1 MEIEDLRRSSYW
13 SEREG
18 QRAVE
23 LWRESGLSLLEFS
36 TRTGLHRKRML
47 YWSRRIAVQPTSSST
62 EATAMVLAPVTVVRS
77 QAASAITIELR
88 SGRAV
93 RLEGDFADDVLER
106 VIAIAERAC

>member
-1 MEIEDLRRSSYW
+1 MDIEDLRRSSYW

-23 LWRESGLSLLEFS
+23 LWRESGLTLLEFS
-36 TRTGLHRKRML
+36 TRTGLRRQRIS
-47 YWSRRIAVQPTSSST
+47 YWSSRAAQPTSSSAK
-62 EATAMVLAPVTVVRS
+62 ATAMVLAPVTVVRS